1 MSPPP
6 EPTDSIED
14 NGNTGKR
21 ADACCGKVRLSALS
35 FSKDTVAVASV
46 IKGPRALEFSWTRSI
61 TIVNIVHGM
70 CQGL

>member
-46 IKGPRALEFSWTRSI
+46 IKGPR
-61 TIVNIVHGM
+61 
-70 CQGL
+70 